1 MKFRLKNAGK
11 KYGTASLCLFSC
23 ISALS
28 RVTGVSNE
36 ASENMVYLKLEVN
49 QKTATQ
55 VLP

>member
-11 KYGTASLCLFSC
+11 KYSTTSLSLFSC

-28 RVTGVSNE
+28 RVSGVSNE
-36 ASENMVYLKLEVN
+36 ASKNTVYLKLEVN
-49 QKTATQ
+49 QKTAVQ

>member
-11 KYGTASLCLFSC
+11 KYGITSLCLFSC

-28 RVTGVSNE
+28 RVTGISNE

-49 QKTATQ
+49 QKTAAQ

>member
-11 KYGTASLCLFSC
+11 KYSTASLCLFSP
-23 ISALS
+23 ISGPS
-28 RVTGVSNE
+28 RVTGISNE
-36 ASENMVYLKLEVN
+36 ASENMGYLKLEVN